1 MHLISAKGYTN
12 AKYNFLRVKKTGEIW
27 VIMKNNGLDVRCYMM
42 VQVLHN
48 GLGVKNMSDSILKEI
63 YGRYGTK
70 NLEDTNQKI
79 EIRRYKMTESE
90 TFEKYDN

>member
-42 VQVLHN
+42 V
-48 GLGVKNMSDSILKEI
+48 
-63 YGRYGTK
+63 
-70 NLEDTNQKI
+70 
-79 EIRRYKMTESE
+79 
-90 TFEKYDN
+90 